1 MPVGYTGGGEIRTV
15 EELLRRRHKP
25 CSSYFDN
32 CFDGMLGLSMLSF
45 LSWIEL
51 CRGVPPR

>member
-45 LSWIEL
+45 FSWIEL
-51 CRGVPPR
+51 CCGVPPR